1 MVSKE
6 SLTVIVPAL
15 KKSVA
20 FQDDLVKKLA
30 GITLVQRAIDKAREL
45 GVADRDIHLM
55 TDSEEIGL
63 IAERNSVGVYFD
75 QGLRWD
81 AGQINNKLYRYLRKS
96 TKDNEFVLVLSPYAP
111 LLEVELL
118 HHAIAALKESKES
131 FLIPVKVEER
141 RLIEGN
147 TKGTLE
153 TIFGDDRESHQIE
166 SKAFNL
172 MRSDIFIKN
181 GRLDEGLL
189 VWQVEHD
196 LIEIESFQDWWVC
209 EKLLQR
215 KRILFRIIGS
225 EKLGMGHIYR
235 ALSLAHDITDHE
247 ILFVCDKEHSVAVN
261 KLAGYEYWLGIYD
274 HDELID
280 KIIELKPDLVVND
293 ILSTSLDDVE
303 PLLEH
308 DIRVVNFEDLGEGA
322 GLADLTFNEL
332 YDSPQIEGDNIHWGS
347 DYFFVRDEFHHASP
361 HRFKKKVDN
370 ILLTFGGTDQHD
382 LSRRIYQTIAPICR
396 ERAVKINIVTGSAYP
411 YYERLKKEVSKDEN
425 VFLTHATGVMSGVME
440 QSQVA
445 ISSNGRTVYELAHM
459 NIPAVVVSQ
468 HEREDTHRFSCREN
482 GFIPV
487 GVYQEGVTEQQVL
500 ALIRRLFDDEDFR
513 HGLFKSTLKFKFTRT
528 KQLVLNK
535 MFSLLEERV

>member
-1 MVSKE
+1 M
-6 SLTVIVPAL
+6 IVPAL

-30 GITLVQRAIDKAREL
+30 GITLVQRAINKAREL
-45 GVADRDIHLM
+45 GVADHDIHLM

-75 QGLRWD
+75 RGLRWD
-81 AGQINNKLYRYLRKS
+81 AGQINNEFYRYLRRS
-96 TKDNEFVLVLSPYAP
+96 TRSSEFTLVLSPYAP

-118 HHAIAALKESKES
+118 HQAVAALRASNKSL
-131 FLIPVKVEER
+131 LIPVKVEER

-147 TKGTLE
+147 AKSSLE

-172 MRSDIFIKN
+172 MRSDILAKN
-181 GRLDEGLL
+181 GRQDEALL

-196 LIEIESFQDWWVC
+196 LVEIESFQDWWVC

-215 KRILFRIIGS
+215 KRILFRVIGS

-235 ALSLAHDITDHE
+235 ALSLAHDVTDHE

-261 KLAGYEYWLGIYD
+261 KLAGYEYWLGVYD
-274 HDELID
+274 HVELID

-293 ILSTSLDDVE
+293 ILSTAQEDVE
-303 PLLEH
+303 PLLRH
-308 DIRVVNFEDLGEGA
+308 GIRVVNFEDLGEGA
-322 GLADLTFNEL
+322 SLADLTFNEL
-332 YDSPQIEGDNIHWGS
+332 YDVPQIEGKNIHWGS
-347 DYFFVRDEFHHASP
+347 DYFFVRDEFHYASP
-361 HRFKKKVDN
+361 HRFKKRVDN

-382 LSRRIYQTIAPICR
+382 LSRKIYHTIAPVCR
-396 ERAVKINIVTGSAYP
+396 ERGIKVNIVTGSAYP
-411 YYERLKKEVSKDEN
+411 YYERLKQEVSKDEN

-468 HEREDTHRFSCREN
+468 HEREDTHSFSCKEN

-500 ALIRRLFDDEDFR
+500 ESIRRLFDDEEYR
-513 HGLFKSTLKFKFTRT
+513 HRLFKQTLKFKFTRT
-528 KQLVLNK
+528 KQWVLNR
-535 MFSLLEERV
+535 MLSLLEERV